1 MFCVLINLTVLVRE
15 GIILSGK
22 MVLASASP
30 RRKELLNRLGVNFT
44 TVPAGINEENFADL
58 KPEKMV
64 KNLARA
70 KAEEVSGLAEE
81 TIIIAADTVVVYD
94 NRVLGKPADKQEA
107 REMLKKLQG
116 DRHIVLTGLSVL
128 STVKDEVYSI
138 CDSTEVFMKKVDVE
152 EIEAYIKTGE
162 PMDKAGAYGIQG
174 LGGIFID
181 KIIGSYF
188 TVMGLPVHRL
198 DDLLK
203 KFSVNLLE

>member
-1 MFCVLINLTVLVRE
+1 M
-15 GIILSGK
+15 SGK

-44 TVPAGINEENFADL
+44 TVPAGINEEKFADL
-58 KPEKMV
+58 EPEKMV